1 VERCNLQILKL
12 KKTIIYGPVN
22 SRRLGKSLGINL
34 SPIKFKVCSFNCVY
48 CHYGWTKFHTSDLS
62 DFKSDLPRP
71 GEVKKALEYFLENK
85 LKIDY
90 ITFSGNGEPTLHPDF
105 EEIVDL
111 AIEAKD
117 SLSPRT
123 KIAVLSNSSTLHKKK
138 VIHALKKVDL
148 SVLKLDCGN
157 EEAFKKV
164 NRPCSLVKFDQ
175 MVENLKNVK
184 DVVIQ
189 TMLVD
194 GKNGNLKQ
202 KDTDDWIEKI
212 GMMKPRSVQLYSLE
226 NPPADES
233 LGSVE
238 KNKLELIAKQA
249 EEKTGVEVKVY

>member
-1 VERCNLQILKL
+1 VERYNLQILKL

-22 SRRLGKSLGINL
+22 SRRLRKSLGINL
-34 SPIKFKVCSFNCVY
+34 SPIKYKVCSFNCVY
-48 CHYGWTKFHTSDLS
+48 CHYGWTKYLTSDLS
-62 DFKSDLPRP
+62 DFEDELPRP
-71 GEVKKALEYFLENK
+71 GAVKKALEYFLEKNLK
-85 LKIDY
+85 LDY
-90 ITFSGNGEPTLHPDF
+90 ITFSGDGEPTLHPDF

-111 AIEAKD
+111 VIEAKD

-138 VIHALKKVDL
+138 VRDALKKVDL

-164 NRPCSLVKFDQ
+164 NRPCCSVSFDQ
-175 MVENLKNVK
+175 IIEDLKNVK

-212 GMMKPRSVQLYSLE
+212 GTIKPRSVQLYSLE

-233 LGSVE
+233 VGGVE
-238 KNKLELIAKQA
+238 KNKLEEIAKKT
-249 EEKTGVEVKVY
+249 EKKTGVEVKVY